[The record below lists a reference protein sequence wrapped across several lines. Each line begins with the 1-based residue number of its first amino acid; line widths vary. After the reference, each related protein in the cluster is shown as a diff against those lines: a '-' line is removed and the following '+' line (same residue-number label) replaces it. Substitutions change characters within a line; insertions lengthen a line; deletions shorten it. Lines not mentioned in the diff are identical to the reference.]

1 MKSPIVSKLGF
12 VEVTDGTNGD
22 FVASD
27 KKYVQAIW
35 TSSNKTLT
43 FYYGKQYK
51 AGGKWNG
58 TTITNVWSVSGSST
72 PWLDTVKGTM
82 TSATIH
88 ESMADYGVG
97 SCANWFKDCAK
108 LTAVNGLTNLKTSSC
123 LSYYN
128 RFRGCKALTRADVS
142 KFLTS
147 WGYATNSS
155 LTINLGCMFYE
166 CESLSTI
173 DVSGWT
179 ETARV
184 SNMAHMF
191 WHCKAVTRLDLS
203 KWKAD
208 NCTAM
213 NSMFSGCEKLTNLS
227 INSNFNSA
235 KVTTMSY
242 MFYNCKALTSIPV
255 SSLNTQSVTDM
266 SHMFEG
272 CEVWKASF
280 GEYSPWNWET
290 GSVTTMEAMFKGC
303 KKISSLNLSKW
314 NTENVTTMYRM
325 FYGCEGIKES
335 SSTNRYALLNVENF
349 NVSKVTNMTSMFA
362 YCSGIKWLKLSK
374 WRTSA
379 LTNMNSM
386 FYGCSA
392 LKEINI
398 SNFTLASTTDVGYAF
413 YNCSRLETIDM
424 RMTSQWSPNQGK
436 ANYMFKG
443 AAGQLFLNSKV
454 RVTYD
459 NKSSGISDR
468 YVVASDC
475 TSGTNKTNMV
485 TTLKNLGSTSKSG
498 TKIRWFKSQ
507 VFSSDSGSTIS
518 SKAVVED

>member
-1 MKSPIVSKLGF
+1 
-12 VEVTDGTNGD
+12 
-22 FVASD
+22 
-27 KKYVQAIW
+27 
-35 TSSNKTLT
+35 
-43 FYYGKQYK
+43 
-51 AGGKWNG
+51 
-58 TTITNVWSVSGSST
+58 
-72 PWLDTVKGTM
+72 
-82 TSATIH
+82 
-88 ESMADYGVG
+88 
-97 SCANWFKDCAK
+97 
-108 LTAVNGLTNLKTSSC
+108 
-123 LSYYN
+123 
-128 RFRGCKALTRADVS
+128 
-142 KFLTS
+142 
-147 WGYATNSS
+147 
-155 LTINLGCMFYE
+155 
-166 CESLSTI
+166 
-173 DVSGWT
+173 
-179 ETARV
+179 
-184 SNMAHMF
+184 
-191 WHCKAVTRLDLS
+191 
-203 KWKAD
+203 
-208 NCTAM
+208 
-213 NSMFSGCEKLTNLS
+213 
-227 INSNFNSA
+227 
-235 KVTTMSY
+235 
-242 MFYNCKALTSIPV
+242 
-255 SSLNTQSVTDM
+255 
-266 SHMFEG
+266 
-272 CEVWKASF
+272 
-280 GEYSPWNWET
+280 
-290 GSVTTMEAMFKGC
+290 MEAMFKGC